1 MARCKRRPSIQR
13 LVLSAAQKF
22 TLDLDTAAFTLRVVD
37 NTGAAVAITVAFGSD
52 TATGFHMAA
61 GEAYKEDGLKLDQEL
76 DLTVDSA
83 TATDVA
89 ELIAWSA

>member
-37 NTGAAVAITVAFGSD
+37 NTG
-52 TATGFHMAA
+52 
-61 GEAYKEDGLKLDQEL
+61 
-76 DLTVDSA
+76 
-83 TATDVA
+83 
-89 ELIAWSA
+89 